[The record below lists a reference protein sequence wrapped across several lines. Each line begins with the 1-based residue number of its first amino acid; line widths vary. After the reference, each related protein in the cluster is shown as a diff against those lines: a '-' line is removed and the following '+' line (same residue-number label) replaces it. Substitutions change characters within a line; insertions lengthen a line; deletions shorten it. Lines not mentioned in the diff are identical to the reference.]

1 MTESAFEKIAP
12 QLRLRAFEASRSCGA
27 TPSEAE
33 DMAQETMLRLWQ
45 TRNNLHRYQSLEAVA
60 AQTARRLTLNAKRR
74 KPPLPIDS
82 LTAVHASSS
91 AGLPDEQLMELE
103 NERWLDRQLEQL
115 PSTQHTLLY
124 MRQVERR
131 STKEIARL
139 TGLEE
144 PSVRTLLS
152 RARRTLFEKLKKRE
166 QNQ

>member
-1 MTESAFEKIAP
+1 M
-12 QLRLRAFEASRSCGA
+12 
-27 TPSEAE
+27 
-33 DMAQETMLRLWQ
+33 
-45 TRNNLHRYQSLEAVA
+45 
-60 AQTARRLTLNAKRR
+60 
-74 KPPLPIDS
+74 
-82 LTAVHASSS
+82 
-91 AGLPDEQLMELE
+91 MEIE

-166 QNQ
+166 QTQ